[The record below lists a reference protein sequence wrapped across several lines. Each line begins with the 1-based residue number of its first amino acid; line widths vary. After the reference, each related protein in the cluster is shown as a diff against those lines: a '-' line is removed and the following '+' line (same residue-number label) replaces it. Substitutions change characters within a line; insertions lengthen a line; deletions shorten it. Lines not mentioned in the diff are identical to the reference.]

1 MKLVHPSPVAGSDN
15 FSLVSSGGAVV
26 VVVVVHMTWVVD
38 LDLGLGHS
46 LHGRDRYTYSDT
58 SYNCLVSVDC
68 VHTKAV
74 TRTTE
79 IKH

>member
-1 MKLVHPSPVAGSDN
+1 M
-15 FSLVSSGGAVV
+15 
-26 VVVVVHMTWVVD
+26 VVVHMTWVVD